1 MSYPY
6 RIRVAKTVKEDVRA
20 DDKVKNTL
28 QIDDVLA
35 PEETNRLIEE
45 ALEKRGYEKQE
56 DGRWSKTLEN
66 GETRTVDVANREVES
81 SIELDETVR
90 KRLTRK

>member
-35 PEETNRLIEE
+35 PEETKL
-45 ALEKRGYEKQE
+45 
-56 DGRWSKTLEN
+56 
-66 GETRTVDVANREVES
+66 VA
-81 SIELDETVR
+81 TFPPP
-90 KRLTRK
+90 